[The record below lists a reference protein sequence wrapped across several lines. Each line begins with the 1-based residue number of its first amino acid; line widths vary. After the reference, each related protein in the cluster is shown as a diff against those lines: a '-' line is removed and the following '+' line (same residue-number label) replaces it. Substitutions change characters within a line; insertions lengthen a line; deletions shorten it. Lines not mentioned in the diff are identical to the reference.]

1 MREAYAVEAVLE
13 MSPEADTR
21 APGAAITTS
30 LCGSSEHEGPCRLA
44 PHHTSATRDGSHVR
58 VRVLFAVEPELEEH
72 VRSRILAAL
81 STGPLA
87 SAQGEATDW
96 RLAHGEVS
104 EVLAHEAAHAARLV
118 RDDPTAAGPRGAG

>member
-44 PHHTSATRDGSHVR
+44 PHHTSA
-58 VRVLFAVEPELEEH
+58 ELEEH